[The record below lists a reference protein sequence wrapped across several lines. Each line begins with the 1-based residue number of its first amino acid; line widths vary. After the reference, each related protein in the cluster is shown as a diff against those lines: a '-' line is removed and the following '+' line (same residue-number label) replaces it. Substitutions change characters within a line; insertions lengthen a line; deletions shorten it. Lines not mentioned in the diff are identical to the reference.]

1 MSHTLKIL
9 VPAVPPLN
17 VEAYEFANTL
27 AAACKDMPPSP
38 RLVQFHAALTERY
51 PCWSSG
57 AYAGMVRSAKC
68 PWKETPLID
77 CFRGDIGIVGLTG
90 VNPDVFPFVLRRAGA
105 FALTVI
111 DEAENKVYRPASFSV
126 AFVGV
131 QKHVNIEAMVAKL
144 MPLLKASR
152 DDVLTAISTP
162 NTLLKSRLDY
172 VTAKRFAAT
181 MDLIGCDCLIEKEI
195 MITEAAPA
203 EAAVIQVAAE
213 VPPRPMARLEIDAPD
228 GKGVSW
234 SPSWIARVFGR
245 GSPSRP

>member
-9 VPAVPPLN
+9 VPAVPPQN
-17 VEAYEFANTL
+17 AQAYEFANAL
-27 AAACKDMPPSP
+27 AASCKDAPPAP

-68 PWKETPLID
+68 PWKDTPLID
-77 CFRGDIGIVGLTG
+77 CFRGDIGIIGLTG

-111 DEAENKVYRPASFSV
+111 DATENKVYRPASFSV

-131 QKHVNIEAMVAKL
+131 QKHVNIDAMVTKL

-152 DDVLTAISTP
+152 DDVLTAISSP
-162 NTLLKSRLDY
+162 NTLLKCRLDY

-181 MDLIGCDCLIEKEI
+181 MDLIGCDCVIEKDI
-195 MITEAAPA
+195 MITEAAPVVDTA
-203 EAAVIQVAAE
+203 PPAAAQIEA
-213 VPPRPMARLEIDAPD
+213 RPMARLEIEAPES
-228 GKGVSW
+228 KGVSW

-245 GSPSRP
+245 GSASRP